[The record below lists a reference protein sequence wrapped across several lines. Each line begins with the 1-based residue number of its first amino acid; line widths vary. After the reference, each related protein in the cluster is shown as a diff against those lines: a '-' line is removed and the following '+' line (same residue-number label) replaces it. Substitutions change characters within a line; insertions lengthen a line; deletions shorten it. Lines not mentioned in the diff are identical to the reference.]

1 MEKQGFQAGESRW
14 QNSKFKFCNKLDP
27 GTKDTEI
34 WIEKDGF
41 KPSSRLDWKIVET
54 F

>member
-1 MEKQGFQAGESRW
+1 MTE
-14 QNSKFKFCNKLDP
+14 FKFNNLLDP

-34 WIEKDGF
+34 WIKKDGLNQA
-41 KPSSRLDWKIVET
+41 KRLDWKIVVT